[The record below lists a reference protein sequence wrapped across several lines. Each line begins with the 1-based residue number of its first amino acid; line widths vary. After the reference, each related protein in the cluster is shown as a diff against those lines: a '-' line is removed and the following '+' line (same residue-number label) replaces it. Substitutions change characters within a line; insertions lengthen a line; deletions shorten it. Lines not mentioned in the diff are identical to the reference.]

1 MIRKKTVLV
10 GGAFN
15 IIHPGHLYF
24 LEEAK
29 KMGKKLV
36 VVVASDRTI
45 LKNDKKLLH
54 PAKERAERI
63 NVLSF
68 VDKAVIGD
76 DIDMS
81 RVIREE
87 KPKVIAIGYDQSEK
101 MVRDL
106 ISASGVSCEVVRI
119 EKLKGYSTKK
129 ITEGKK

>member
-1 MIRKKTVLV
+1 MLRKKKVLA

-15 IIHPGHLYF
+15 IVHPGHIHF

-29 KMGKKLV
+29 KLGKFLV
-36 VVVASDRTI
+36 VVVASDKRV
-45 LKNDKKLLH
+45 LKNRKKLLR
-54 PAKERAERI
+54 PARERSERI

-68 VDKAVIGD
+68 VDKVVIGD

-87 KPKVIAIGYDQSEK
+87 KPAVIAIGYDQDEK

-106 ISASGVSCEVVRI
+106 IVMAGVGCEVVRI

-129 ITEGKK
+129 ITEGIK